1 LEADREGSSFA
12 STSKGVSFRSSAEP
26 VFDGEP
32 PDWGEL
38 IDIVADEAGRWC
50 RAVPAISVSSG
61 PIGVPARSSRR
72 CTRAYHTRRGV
83 TLVILL
89 AGGDKSTQAR
99 DIARA
104 VGLAAQLKDPR

>member
-1 LEADREGSSFA
+1 LVEVRQTEGFGRWLRRLADRQAKAKILVTVQRMEQGHFGDAKSVGP
-12 STSKGVSFRSSAEP
+12 GVMETRIH
-26 VFDGEP
+26 V
-32 PDWGEL
+32 
-38 IDIVADEAGRWC
+38 
-50 RAVPAISVSSG
+50 G
-61 PIGVPARSSRR
+61 PGYRL
-72 CTRAYHTRRGV
+72 YYTRRGG